1 MPNKNDNI
9 SKHCIINFANSARN
23 YSDGQKRLEKS
34 LKKHALE
41 IDFLKWTNEKELGC
55 PPHKDVPYAFK
66 PYAFKKAREFGYN
79 VILWLDASI
88 YAIKPLKPVFDY
100 IEWNG
105 CYFEKAL
112 PKFWT
117 GEWSSDIALRNLN
130 VSRTGAMGI
139 KELAAT
145 VMGLNFRS
153 EIANRFFD
161 KWFGYA
167 QDGETFVGEWT
178 NERLQVSSDPRVK
191 GHRHDQT
198 VASILAH
205 QMNIKLLE
213 HHTFFGPRPDGEI
226 CLICQRT
233 YC

>member
-1 MPNKNDNI
+1 MKR
-9 SKHCIINFANSARN
+9 CIINFANNARN
-23 YSDGQKRLEKS
+23 YLVGQERMRKS
-34 LKKHALE
+34 MLKYAQEASFMFHQNEALF
-41 IDFLKWTNEKELGC
+41 DCPSHKE
-55 PPHKDVPYAFK
+55 VPYAFK
-66 PYAFKKAREFGYN
+66 PYLFQYAREMGYD
-79 VILWLDASI
+79 VILWVDASI

-100 IEWNG
+100 MERIG

-117 GEWSSDIALRNLN
+117 GEWSSDVALKNLN
-130 VSRTGAMGI
+130 VSRTEAMGI

-145 VMGLNFRS
+145 VMGLDFRS

-167 QDGETFVGEWT
+167 QDGQTFVGDWT

-198 VASILAH
+198 VASILAN

-213 HHTFFGPRPDGEI
+213 HHTFFGPHPGGKI
-226 CLICQRT
+226 CLICKRT

>member
-1 MPNKNDNI
+1 M
-9 SKHCIINFANSARN
+9 SKSCIINFASSAHN
-23 YSDGQKRLEKS
+23 YRDGQERLKNS
-34 LKKHALE
+34 LDKYAPG
-41 IDFLKWTNEKELGC
+41 IDFLSWTDEKQIGSPL
-55 PPHKDVPYAFK
+55 HIHVPYSFK
-66 PYAFKKAREFGYN
+66 PYAFEMARSRGYD
-79 VILWLDASI
+79 VILWVDASI
-88 YAIKPLKPVFDY
+88 YAIKSLKPVFDY
-100 IEWNG
+100 IEHNG

-117 GEWSSDIALRNLN
+117 GEWSSDIALKNLN
-130 VSRTGAMGI
+130 VSRTEAMGI

-145 VMGLNFRS
+145 VIGLNFRS

-167 QDGETFVGEWT
+167 QDGQTFVGDLT

-191 GHRHDQT
+191 GHRNDQT

-205 QMNIKLLE
+205 QMNIKLLP
-213 HHTFFGPRPDGEI
+213 HHTFFGPRPGGKI